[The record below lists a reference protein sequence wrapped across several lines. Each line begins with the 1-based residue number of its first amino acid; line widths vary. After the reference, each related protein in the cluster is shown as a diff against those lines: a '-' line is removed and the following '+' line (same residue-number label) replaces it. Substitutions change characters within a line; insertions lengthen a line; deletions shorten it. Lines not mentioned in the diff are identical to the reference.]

1 MAVSNS
7 IYQQTSKWI
16 SSLFFSNSLAAFLTT
31 NTECLS
37 KALRLALASKFDNYL
52 RDGQQGVKC
61 TSIYINSSNP
71 YLPDL
76 KFAVHLIGL
85 PQSSIKIISPAE
97 GSDTLNLTEL
107 EKQIAADIA
116 SDVVPLFLMADL
128 GSSFNGSIDG
138 ALSELS
144 QLSEKHQLWLHLS
157 GSLIASFTLAQNL
170 SEITKNVSSMTLD
183 FESWLGLPN
192 VPTVL
197 LHKQFPTLNHS
208 VFEIESD
215 MRKIEAF
222 VLWTIFQNIG
232 RDRIVN
238 SFAQAF
244 QSCKILYEMIGK
256 TRGFKLLSKVPSDDT
271 KETSS
276 VTVVLFQFDGSNI
289 EGDGAKKAI
298 EKVDNAPYF
307 DRLNSWLGQ
316 TLERDFPS
324 VQLSLMDHP
333 VYGTCIRYSPFELSI
348 GEKVSQV
355 STPTILL
362 FIKFP
367 FQVPSLETFT
377 EFYEFFEAQSDIL
390 CATIQKKQV
399 FNDLVEGSQVL
410 RLVQLSDDWAG
421 LGGVHYVPENMETI
435 ETDQGKTELNKLNMQ
450 LVDKLRSSDNA
461 FSLGESSDGVACIR

>member
-1 MAVSNS
+1 MMTNFICRQLTVSFRLFFHPHRLNVYLLLDISHLAIVSQSVLNYVKTISPGSRLMAVSNS

-31 NTECLS
+31 NAECLS
-37 KALRLALASKFDNYL
+37 KALRLSLTNKFDNYL
-52 RDGQQGVKC
+52 RDGLQGVKR

-85 PQSSIKIISPAE
+85 PQSSIRIILPVE
-97 GSDTLNLTEL
+97 GSDTLNFAEV
-107 EKQIAADIA
+107 EKQVAADVA
-116 SDVVPLFLMADL
+116 SDIVPLFLMADL
-128 GSSFNGSIDG
+128 GSSYNGSIDG

-144 QLSEKHQLWLHLS
+144 QLTEKHQLWLHLS
-157 GSLIASFTLAQNL
+157 GSLIASFALAENQP
-170 SEITKNVSSMTLD
+170 EITKNVSSMTLD

-197 LHKQFPTLNHS
+197 LFKQFPSLNQS

-222 VLWTIFQNIG
+222 PLWTIFQNIG
-232 RDRIVN
+232 RDRLVS

-244 QSCKILYEMIGK
+244 QSCKVLYEMIGK
-256 TRGFKLLSKVPSDDT
+256 TRGFKLLSKVPSDDA
-271 KETSS
+271 KESSS

-289 EGDGAKKAI
+289 EGEEKAI
-298 EKVDNAPYF
+298 EKVENAPYF

-348 GEKVSQV
+348 GEKV
-355 STPTILL
+355 
-362 FIKFP
+362 
-367 FQVPSLETFT
+367 
-377 EFYEFFEAQSDIL
+377 
-390 CATIQKKQV
+390 
-399 FNDLVEGSQVL
+399 
-410 RLVQLSDDWAG
+410 R
-421 LGGVHYVPENMETI
+421 
-435 ETDQGKTELNKLNMQ
+435 
-450 LVDKLRSSDNA
+450 
-461 FSLGESSDGVACIR
+461 